1 MHRAPGLP
9 RVASIILSPFLFY
22 ALVMLAPPQELV
34 AQVQLSATLEGQ
46 VLDSVTGKPME
57 GVLVRIDTGPEVFSD
72 VDGRYRLMGLRPGRH
87 MLALLTADC
96 RVNWGSV
103 VLIPGVATEASFELA
118 SPIGTEQE
126 IRREE
131 DERRRSFGRLITREE
146 IERFS
151 HRTLVD
157 VIRRYAPRMVS
168 GTSGQ
173 AGSITGI
180 TQRAPNSL
188 TGVLEPVVVLDGT
201 RMVDAS
207 ETINMIRPGEIET
220 LELLPSS
227 SGGWEFGSSGSA
239 GVIRITTR
247 KGVEDP
253 ARSEVAAC
261 RVPNFPGLIGP

>member
-9 RVASIILSPFLFY
+9 GVSPIMLRL
-22 ALVMLAPPQELV
+22 LVFCVLAMLAPRPGLV
-34 AQVQLSATLEGQ
+34 AQVELSATLQGQ
-46 VLDSVTGKPME
+46 VVDSVTGKPME

-72 VDGRYRLMGLRPGRH
+72 VDGRYRLRGLRPGHH

-103 VLIPGVATEASFELA
+103 LLIPGVATEASFKLA
-118 SPIGTEQE
+118 APIGTEE
-126 IRREE
+126 EVRREE
-131 DERRRSFGRLITREE
+131 AERRRSFGRLITREE
-146 IERFS
+146 IERFNP
-151 HRTLVD
+151 RTLVD

-173 AGSITGI
+173 AGSTTGI

-201 RMVDAS
+201 RMSDAA

-247 KGVEDP
+247 KGAQDLGHSQVE
-253 ARSEVAAC
+253 AC
-261 RVPNFPGLIGP
+261 KVPNFPGLIGF

>member
-9 RVASIILSPFLFY
+9 GISPIMLRPLAFCLF
-22 ALVMLAPPQELV
+22 VMLAPRTDLV
-34 AQVQLSATLEGQ
+34 AQVELSATLQGQ
-46 VLDSVTGKPME
+46 VVDSVTGKPME

-103 VLIPGVATEASFELA
+103 MLISGVATEASFKLA
-118 SPIGTEQE
+118 APIGTEE
-126 IRREE
+126 EVRREE
-131 DERRRSFGRLITREE
+131 AERRRSFGRLITREE
-146 IERFS
+146 IERFNP
-151 HRTLVD
+151 RTLVD

-173 AGSITGI
+173 AGSTTGI

-188 TGVLEPVVVLDGT
+188 TGVVEPVVVLDGT
-201 RMVDAS
+201 RMSDAS
-207 ETINMIRPGEIET
+207 ETINMIRPGEVET

-247 KGVEDP
+247 KG
-253 ARSEVAAC
+253 AQNLRRSEVEAC
-261 RVPNFPGLIGP
+261 KVPNFPGLIGF